1 MWYDIIDLVDL
12 EHNEWP
18 WTLLHINY
26 TLGIY
31 HDSKHSS
38 ARKNINK
45 RNILLLEKILTS
57 ETLPFPPF
65 MKYGRLLIL
74 CE

>member
-1 MWYDIIDLVDL
+1 MGYDLIDLVDL

-31 HDSKHSS
+31 HV
-38 ARKNINK
+38 
-45 RNILLLEKILTS
+45 LQEKILTS
-57 ETLPFPPF
+57 ETWPFPPF

-74 CE
+74 WE

>member
-1 MWYDIIDLVDL
+1 MGYDLIDLVDL

-31 HDSKHSS
+31 HDQ
-38 ARKNINK
+38 
-45 RNILLLEKILTS
+45 NILLQEKILTS
-57 ETLPFPPF
+57 ETWPFPPF

-74 CE
+74 CK

>member
-1 MWYDIIDLVDL
+1 MGYDLIDLVDL

-26 TLGIY
+26 TLH

-45 RNILLLEKILTS
+45 RNILLQEKILSS
-57 ETLPFPPF
+57 ETWPFSPF
-65 MKYGRLLIL
+65 MMYGRLLIS

>member
-1 MWYDIIDLVDL
+1 MGYDLIDLVDL

-38 ARKNINK
+38 AK
-45 RNILLLEKILTS
+45 KILTS
-57 ETLPFPPF
+57 ETFF
-65 MKYGRLLIL
+65 YKKKY
-74 CE
+74 